1 MPENNAFGGNERLQ
15 DQYRDNFV
23 PTSPLNILTVNQ
35 GGKYMNYSNQVG
47 GDYLSQGD
55 LLDRIR
61 NGGVN
66 ALGSYDD
73 AGSAYKAYMAAS
85 PYGDMQEEERK
96 RMLQTGGSQQS
107 YSQITRNH
115 MPDWGQSWNPIF
127 LPSAQTVGGG
137 SGSAPAG
144 TWDTPAPLPS
154 PSNTP
159 QLPAG
164 TPQSPAVTPP
174 SQFAWGNNP
183 MYQNAL
189 MGGRDQYGEFG
200 SKRGL

>member
-15 DQYRDNFV
+15 DQYIDKYV
-23 PTSPLNILTVNQ
+23 PQSPLNILTVNQ
-35 GGKYMNYSNQVG
+35 GGKYMNYSNQVDG
-47 GDYLSQGD
+47 KYLSEGD

-61 NGGVN
+61 NGGMN
-66 ALGSYDD
+66 ALGSYDS
-73 AGSAYKAYMAAS
+73 AGEAYKAYMSAS
-85 PYGDMQEEERK
+85 PYGDMQAEERK
-96 RMLQTGGSQQS
+96 RMYQIGGSSQS

-127 LPSAQTVGGG
+127 LPSAQTVG
-137 SGSAPAG
+137 SGAPGAG
-144 TWDTPAPLPS
+144 TWDKPGPAGP

-159 QLPAG
+159 TPPAG
-164 TPQSPAVTPP
+164 IPQPPAAAPP

-200 SKRGL
+200 TRRGL